1 MADENIPGSGAS
13 APPKRRPGAP
23 KGNRNAFKHGRY
35 TAAECA
41 QRRRYT
47 ALKRRANALIEEVEV
62 LIRARR
68 LAAQEA
74 AEIGANASQVLMET
88 QGEGG
93 TPNLWNNYL
102 SPSASPPLG
111 EICPKAPA

>member
-1 MADENIPGSGAS
+1 MTDSNFPEKPG
-13 APPKRRPGAP
+13 RRAGAP

-62 LIRARR
+62 LICARR
-68 LAAQEA
+68 QAAREA
-74 AEIGANASQVLMET
+74 AEATANAMQAQTET

-93 TPNLWNNYL
+93 QNLWNNYL
-102 SPSASPPLG
+102 SPPASARLD

>member
-1 MADENIPGSGAS
+1 MTDSNFPEKPG
-13 APPKRRPGAP
+13 RRAGAP

-62 LIRARR
+62 LICARR
-68 LAAQEA
+68 QAAREA
-74 AEIGANASQVLMET
+74 AEAAANAMQAQTET

-93 TPNLWNNYL
+93 PESLEQLSFAAAFCALGRDFPEGARMTP
-102 SPSASPPLG
+102 
-111 EICPKAPA
+111 